1 MARNLR
7 EAMAES
13 LSRTSRSLAAE
24 QSVLFSRLE
33 VRIEVEEQIEAR
45 EDLDLKA
52 QGAALQRRLRAALRS
67 TPIAYARQRVGTS
80 LHTAP
85 AAAAVQTC
93 PTPEIAAARPCSA
106 PAAAQPCPPPA
117 SLSAQTCPMPGPV
130 SSLGTTTCPMPA
142 STSACSALA
151 TTLPTRPPVP
161 PRPSIL
167 SIRVPEQL
175 PRRNPLDPTLNM
187 LLAKPP
193 PPVSAARLRFA
204 LSPDG
209 EPETSPARDTD
220 TCPAPATVPACPVR
234 RAPALPASARPE
246 PAVSESACP
255 APVTA
260 TAPACPAPV
269 TATAPAC
276 PAPVT
281 ATAPA
286 CPAPVTAT
294 APACSA
300 PATAP
305 ACSSPATAPACSAPA
320 TAPACVDPSVRQEL
334 RSLQQD
340 TLALQTQANG
350 LLSEIQDARQ
360 STVGAID
367 DLKSLFENLHATLRR
382 SRERLRPE
390 DEDEDDEDDEDEEGA
405 GGARGCYTVLEGPE
419 LRKLRRGLSE
429 ACRAVESLREL
440 LALEARSRANSP
452 PAECEKLRI

>member
-13 LSRTSRSLAAE
+13 LGRTSRSLAAE

-45 EDLDLKA
+45 EDIDLKA

-67 TPIAYARQRVGTS
+67 TPAAYARQRVGTS
-80 LHTAP
+80 SHTVP
-85 AAAAVQTC
+85 AAVAVQTC
-93 PTPEIAAARPCSA
+93 PTPAIAAAQTCPMPATA
-106 PAAAQPCPPPA
+106 PAAAQA
-117 SLSAQTCPMPGPV
+117 CPMPGPV
-130 SSLGTTTCPMPA
+130 SSLGTTTCPMPE

-193 PPVSAARLRFA
+193 PPVAAARLRFA

-209 EPETSPARDTD
+209 EPAPSPARDTD
-220 TCPAPATVPACPVR
+220 TCPAPAT
-234 RAPALPASARPE
+234 AP
-246 PAVSESACP
+246 ACP
-255 APVTA
+255 APATSPACPAPA
-260 TAPACPAPV
+260 TAPACPAP
-269 TATAPAC
+269 ATAPAC
-276 PAPVT
+276 PAP

-286 CPAPVTAT
+286 CPAPAT
-294 APACSA
+294 APACPA

-305 ACSSPATAPACSAPA
+305 ACA
-320 TAPACVDPSVRQEL
+320 VPSVRQEL
-334 RSLQQD
+334 QSLQQD

-390 DEDEDDEDDEDEEGA
+390 DDDDDDDEDDDGA

-419 LRKLRRGLSE
+419 LRKLCRGLSE

-440 LALEARSRANSP
+440 LALEPRSRANSP

>member
-13 LSRTSRSLAAE
+13 LGRTSRSLAAE

-45 EDLDLKA
+45 EDIDLKA

-67 TPIAYARQRVGTS
+67 TPAAYARQRVGTS
-80 LHTAP
+80 SHTVP
-85 AAAAVQTC
+85 AAVAVQTC
-93 PTPEIAAARPCSA
+93 PTPAIAAAQTCPMPATA
-106 PAAAQPCPPPA
+106 PAAAQA
-117 SLSAQTCPMPGPV
+117 CPMPGPV
-130 SSLGTTTCPMPA
+130 SSLGTTTCPMPE

-193 PPVSAARLRFA
+193 PPVAAARLRFA

-209 EPETSPARDTD
+209 EPAPSPARDTD
-220 TCPAPATVPACPVR
+220 TCPAPAT
-234 RAPALPASARPE
+234 AP
-246 PAVSESACP
+246 ACP
-255 APVTA
+255 APATSPACPAPACPAPA
-260 TAPACPAPV
+260 TAPACPAP
-269 TATAPAC
+269 ATAPAC
-276 PAPVT
+276 PAP

-286 CPAPVTAT
+286 CPAPACPT
-294 APACSA
+294 PACPA

-305 ACSSPATAPACSAPA
+305 ACA
-320 TAPACVDPSVRQEL
+320 VPSVRQEL
-334 RSLQQD
+334 QSLQQD

-390 DEDEDDEDDEDEEGA
+390 DDDDDDDEDDDGA

-419 LRKLRRGLSE
+419 LRKLCRGLSE

-440 LALEARSRANSP
+440 LALEPRSRANSP

>member
-13 LSRTSRSLAAE
+13 LGRTSRSLAAE

-45 EDLDLKA
+45 EDIDLKA

-67 TPIAYARQRVGTS
+67 TPAAYARQRVGTS
-80 LHTAP
+80 SHTVP
-85 AAAAVQTC
+85 AAVAVQTC
-93 PTPEIAAARPCSA
+93 PTPAIAAAQTCPMPATA
-106 PAAAQPCPPPA
+106 PAAAQA
-117 SLSAQTCPMPGPV
+117 CPMPGPV
-130 SSLGTTTCPMPA
+130 SSLGTTTCPMPE

-193 PPVSAARLRFA
+193 PPVAAARLRFA

-209 EPETSPARDTD
+209 EPAPSPARDTD
-220 TCPAPATVPACPVR
+220 TCPAPAT
-234 RAPALPASARPE
+234 
-246 PAVSESACP
+246 
-255 APVTA
+255 
-260 TAPACPAPV
+260 APACPAP
-269 TATAPAC
+269 ATSPAC
-276 PAPVT
+276 P
-281 ATAPA
+281 
-286 CPAPVTAT
+286 
-294 APACSA
+294 A

-305 ACSSPATAPACSAPA
+305 ACA
-320 TAPACVDPSVRQEL
+320 VPSVRQEL
-334 RSLQQD
+334 QSLQQD

-390 DEDEDDEDDEDEEGA
+390 DDDDDDDEDDDGA

-419 LRKLRRGLSE
+419 LRKLCRGLSE

-440 LALEARSRANSP
+440 LALEPRSRANSP

>member
-13 LSRTSRSLAAE
+13 LGRTSRSLAAE

-45 EDLDLKA
+45 EDIDLKA

-67 TPIAYARQRVGTS
+67 TPAAYARQRVGTS
-80 LHTAP
+80 SHTVP

-93 PTPEIAAARPCSA
+93 PMPATA
-106 PAAAQPCPPPA
+106 PAAAQA
-117 SLSAQTCPMPGPV
+117 CPMPGPV
-130 SSLGTTTCPMPA
+130 SSLGTTTCPMPE

-193 PPVSAARLRFA
+193 PPVAAARLRFA

-209 EPETSPARDTD
+209 EPAPSPARDTD
-220 TCPAPATVPACPVR
+220 TCPAPAT
-234 RAPALPASARPE
+234 AP
-246 PAVSESACP
+246 ACP
-255 APVTA
+255 APA
-260 TAPACPAPV
+260 TAPACPAPACP
-269 TATAPAC
+269 TPAC
-276 PAPVT
+276 P
-281 ATAPA
+281 
-286 CPAPVTAT
+286 
-294 APACSA
+294 A

-305 ACSSPATAPACSAPA
+305 ACAM
-320 TAPACVDPSVRQEL
+320 PSVRQEL
-334 RSLQQD
+334 QSLQQD

-390 DEDEDDEDDEDEEGA
+390 DDDDDDDEDDDGA

-419 LRKLRRGLSE
+419 LRKLCRGLSE

-440 LALEARSRANSP
+440 LALEPRSRANSP

>member
-13 LSRTSRSLAAE
+13 LGRTSRSLAAE

-45 EDLDLKA
+45 EDIDLKA

-67 TPIAYARQRVGTS
+67 TPAAYARQRVGTS
-80 LHTAP
+80 SHTVP

-93 PTPEIAAARPCSA
+93 PMPATA
-106 PAAAQPCPPPA
+106 PAAAQA
-117 SLSAQTCPMPGPV
+117 CPMPGPV
-130 SSLGTTTCPMPA
+130 SSLGTTTCPMPE

-193 PPVSAARLRFA
+193 PPVAAARLRFA

-209 EPETSPARDTD
+209 EPAPSPARDTD
-220 TCPAPATVPACPVR
+220 TCPAPAT
-234 RAPALPASARPE
+234 AP
-246 PAVSESACP
+246 ACP
-255 APVTA
+255 APA
-260 TAPACPAPV
+260 TAPACPAP
-269 TATAPAC
+269 ATAPAC
-276 PAPVT
+276 PAP

-286 CPAPVTAT
+286 CPAPAT
-294 APACSA
+294 APACPA

-305 ACSSPATAPACSAPA
+305 ACAM
-320 TAPACVDPSVRQEL
+320 PSVRQEL
-334 RSLQQD
+334 QSLQQD

-390 DEDEDDEDDEDEEGA
+390 DDDDDDDEDDDGA

-419 LRKLRRGLSE
+419 LRKLCRGLSE

-440 LALEARSRANSP
+440 LALEPRSRANSP

>member
-13 LSRTSRSLAAE
+13 LGRTSRSLAAE

-45 EDLDLKA
+45 EDIDLKA

-67 TPIAYARQRVGTS
+67 TPAAYARQRVGTS
-80 LHTAP
+80 SHTVP
-85 AAAAVQTC
+85 AAVAVQTC
-93 PTPEIAAARPCSA
+93 PTPAIAAAQTCPMPATA
-106 PAAAQPCPPPA
+106 PAAAQA
-117 SLSAQTCPMPGPV
+117 CPMPGPV
-130 SSLGTTTCPMPA
+130 SSLGTTTCPMPE

-193 PPVSAARLRFA
+193 PPVAAARLRFA

-209 EPETSPARDTD
+209 EPAPSPARDTD
-220 TCPAPATVPACPVR
+220 TCPAPAT
-234 RAPALPASARPE
+234 
-246 PAVSESACP
+246 
-255 APVTA
+255 
-260 TAPACPAPV
+260 APACP
-269 TATAPAC
+269 
-276 PAPVT
+276 
-281 ATAPA
+281 
-286 CPAPVTAT
+286 
-294 APACSA
+294 A

-305 ACSSPATAPACSAPA
+305 ACA
-320 TAPACVDPSVRQEL
+320 VPSVRQEL
-334 RSLQQD
+334 QSLQQD

-390 DEDEDDEDDEDEEGA
+390 DDDDDDDEDDDGA

-419 LRKLRRGLSE
+419 LRKLCRGLSE

-440 LALEARSRANSP
+440 LALEPRSRANSP

>member
-13 LSRTSRSLAAE
+13 LGRTSRSLAAE

-45 EDLDLKA
+45 EDIDLKA
-52 QGAALQRRLRAALRS
+52 QGAALQRRLRAALRP
-67 TPIAYARQRVGTS
+67 TPVAYARQRVGPS
-80 LHTAP
+80 SHTTP
-85 AAAAVQTC
+85 AAAAVSCPIPAAAPAASQTC
-93 PTPEIAAARPCSA
+93 PMPAATPAAARPCPL
-106 PAAAQPCPPPA
+106 PAPA

-130 SSLGTTTCPMPA
+130 SSLGTSTRPMPA
-142 STSACSALA
+142 PTSACLALD
-151 TTLPTRPPVP
+151 TTLPARPPVP

-193 PPVSAARLRFA
+193 PPAAAARLRFA
-204 LSPDG
+204 PSPDG
-209 EPETSPARDTD
+209 ETAPSPARDTD
-220 TCPAPATVPACPVR
+220 TCPAPAT
-234 RAPALPASARPE
+234 AP
-246 PAVSESACP
+246 ACP
-255 APVTA
+255 APATAPA
-260 TAPACPAPV
+260 TAPACPAP
-269 TATAPAC
+269 ATAPAC
-276 PAPVT
+276 PAP

-286 CPAPVTAT
+286 CPAP
-294 APACSA
+294 ACPA

-305 ACSSPATAPACSAPA
+305 QCA
-320 TAPACVDPSVRQEL
+320 DPSVRQEL
-334 RSLQQD
+334 QSLQQD

-390 DEDEDDEDDEDEEGA
+390 DEDDDEDDDDEEGT
-405 GGARGCYTVLEGPE
+405 GGSRGCYTVLEGSE
-419 LRKLRRGLSE
+419 LRKLCRGLSE

-440 LALEARSRANSP
+440 LALEPRSRANSP

>member
-13 LSRTSRSLAAE
+13 LGRTSRSLAAE

-45 EDLDLKA
+45 EDIDLKA

-67 TPIAYARQRVGTS
+67 TPAAYARQRVGTS
-80 LHTAP
+80 SHTVP

-93 PTPEIAAARPCSA
+93 PMPATA
-106 PAAAQPCPPPA
+106 PAAAQA
-117 SLSAQTCPMPGPV
+117 CPMPGPV
-130 SSLGTTTCPMPA
+130 SSLGTTTCPMPE

-193 PPVSAARLRFA
+193 PPVAAARLRFA

-209 EPETSPARDTD
+209 EPAPSPARDTD
-220 TCPAPATVPACPVR
+220 TCPAPAT
-234 RAPALPASARPE
+234 AP
-246 PAVSESACP
+246 ACP
-255 APVTA
+255 APA
-260 TAPACPAPV
+260 TAPACPAP
-269 TATAPAC
+269 ATAPAC
-276 PAPVT
+276 PAPACPT
-281 ATAPA
+281 PA
-286 CPAPVTAT
+286 CP
-294 APACSA
+294 A

-305 ACSSPATAPACSAPA
+305 ACAM
-320 TAPACVDPSVRQEL
+320 PSVRQEL
-334 RSLQQD
+334 QSLQQD

-390 DEDEDDEDDEDEEGA
+390 DDDDDDDEDDDGA

-419 LRKLRRGLSE
+419 LRKLCRGLSE

-440 LALEARSRANSP
+440 LALEPRSRANSP

>member
-13 LSRTSRSLAAE
+13 LGRTSRSLAAE

-45 EDLDLKA
+45 EDIDLKA

-67 TPIAYARQRVGTS
+67 TPAAYARQRVGTS
-80 LHTAP
+80 SHTVP
-85 AAAAVQTC
+85 AAVAVQTC
-93 PTPEIAAARPCSA
+93 PTPAIAAAQTCPMPATA
-106 PAAAQPCPPPA
+106 PAAAQA
-117 SLSAQTCPMPGPV
+117 CPMPGPV
-130 SSLGTTTCPMPA
+130 SSLGTTTCPMPE

-193 PPVSAARLRFA
+193 PPVAAARLRFA

-209 EPETSPARDTD
+209 EPAPSPARDTD
-220 TCPAPATVPACPVR
+220 TCPAPAT
-234 RAPALPASARPE
+234 AP
-246 PAVSESACP
+246 ACP
-255 APVTA
+255 APA
-260 TAPACPAPV
+260 TAPACPAP
-269 TATAPAC
+269 ATAPAC
-276 PAPVT
+276 PAP

-286 CPAPVTAT
+286 CPAPAT
-294 APACSA
+294 APACPAPACPTPACPA

-305 ACSSPATAPACSAPA
+305 ACA
-320 TAPACVDPSVRQEL
+320 VPSVRQEL
-334 RSLQQD
+334 QSLQQD

-390 DEDEDDEDDEDEEGA
+390 DDDDDDDEDDDGA

-419 LRKLRRGLSE
+419 LRKLCRGLSE

-440 LALEARSRANSP
+440 LALEPRSRANSP

>member
-13 LSRTSRSLAAE
+13 LGRTSRSLAAE

-45 EDLDLKA
+45 EDIDLKA

-67 TPIAYARQRVGTS
+67 TPAAYARQRVGTS
-80 LHTAP
+80 SHTVP
-85 AAAAVQTC
+85 AAVAVQTC
-93 PTPEIAAARPCSA
+93 PTPAIAAAQTCPMPATA
-106 PAAAQPCPPPA
+106 PAAAQA
-117 SLSAQTCPMPGPV
+117 CPMPGPV
-130 SSLGTTTCPMPA
+130 SSLGTTTCPMPE

-193 PPVSAARLRFA
+193 PPVAAARLRFA

-209 EPETSPARDTD
+209 EPAPSPARDTD
-220 TCPAPATVPACPVR
+220 TCPAPAT
-234 RAPALPASARPE
+234 AP
-246 PAVSESACP
+246 ACP
-255 APVTA
+255 APATSPACPAPA
-260 TAPACPAPV
+260 TAPACPAP
-269 TATAPAC
+269 ATAPAC
-276 PAPVT
+276 PAP

-286 CPAPVTAT
+286 CPAPAT
-294 APACSA
+294 APACPAPACPTPACPA

-305 ACSSPATAPACSAPA
+305 ACA
-320 TAPACVDPSVRQEL
+320 VPSVRQEL
-334 RSLQQD
+334 QSLQQD

-390 DEDEDDEDDEDEEGA
+390 DDDDDDDEDDDGA

-419 LRKLRRGLSE
+419 LRKLCRGLSE

-440 LALEARSRANSP
+440 LALEPRSRAISP